1 MNVVKYLLVFCAVS
15 FSIGLSAQN
24 FGALDS
30 IINLQINKHNTP
42 GAVGLVIKE
51 GKVLYDKAF
60 GYSNLEQKT
69 PMTNRSIFRIASQT
83 KAVVSVAFLQLVEK
97 GAVGLDD
104 PIEKYF
110 PAFSSQKVISAKG
123 DSFQLVDRV
132 RSVTIRD
139 LLTHQSGIS
148 SGDEYPKYAYL
159 YKKYNL
165 DKPLNGSYVTLAEE
179 VAQIAQMPLMHQ
191 PGERF
196 SYGLST
202 NVIGAL
208 IEKISGL
215 RLDQYL
221 LNNIFEPL
229 GMKDTYFYLPKN
241 KQDRLVKL
249 YAKNTDTSLALV
261 PPAFFNADYPLQK
274 NSKYFSAIGGLVST
288 THDYAKFLT
297 CLLEVGR
304 LGNGSQLLS
313 KSTIDSLTTNQLGA
327 KTFIFGGFPS
337 LNNFGLGVGLT
348 STKGQVVN
356 NASEGS
362 YFWGGAFNTAYMV
375 DPKRKLITLFFFQRT
390 PFALSS
396 VLSSLEKATIKIID
410 QSK

>member
-1 MNVVKYLLVFCAVS
+1 
-15 FSIGLSAQN
+15 
-24 FGALDS
+24 
-30 IINLQINKHNTP
+30 
-42 GAVGLVIKE
+42 
-51 GKVLYDKAF
+51 
-60 GYSNLEQKT
+60 
-69 PMTNRSIFRIASQT
+69 
-83 KAVVSVAFLQLVEK
+83 
-97 GAVGLDD
+97 
-104 PIEKYF
+104 
-110 PAFSSQKVISAKG
+110 
-123 DSFQLVDRV
+123 V

-165 DKPLNGSYVTLAEE
+165 DKPLNGSYATLAEE
-179 VAQIAQMPLMHQ
+179 VSQIAQMPLMHQ

-215 RLDQYL
+215 SLDAYL
-221 LNNIFEPL
+221 FKNIFEPL

-261 PPAFFNADYPLQK
+261 PPALFNADYPLQK

-288 THDYAKFLT
+288 TYDYAKFLS
-297 CLLEVGR
+297 CLLDRGE
-304 LGNGSQLLS
+304 LSNGSQLLS
-313 KSTIDSLTTNQLGA
+313 KSMIDSLTTNQLGA

-337 LNNFGLGVGLT
+337 LNTFGLGVGLT
-348 STKGQVVN
+348 SAKGQVVN

-375 DPKRKLITLFFFQRT
+375 DPKRKLITLFYFQRT

>member
-1 MNVVKYLLVFCAVS
+1 MNLVKYLLVFCAVS
-15 FSIGLSAQN
+15 LSVGLPAQTFS
-24 FGALDS
+24 ALDS

-60 GYSNLEQKT
+60 GYANLELKT
-69 PMTNRSIFRIASQT
+69 PMSTQSIFRIASQT

-110 PAFSSQKVISAKG
+110 PAFSTQKVISGRG
-123 DSFQLVDRV
+123 DSLQLVDKV

-148 SGDEYPKYAYL
+148 SPDEYPTYAYL

-165 DKPLNGSYVTLAEE
+165 DKPLNGSYATLTEE

-191 PGERF
+191 PGARF

-215 RLDQYL
+215 SLDAYL
-221 LNNIFEPL
+221 LKNIFEPL
-229 GMKDTYFYLPKN
+229 GMRDTYFYLPKN

-261 PPAFFNADYPLQK
+261 PPVLFNADYPLQK

-297 CLLEVGR
+297 CLLEGGA
-304 LGNGSQLLS
+304 LGAGKQLLS
-313 KSTIDSLTTNQLGA
+313 KSMIDALTTNQLGA

-348 STKGQVVN
+348 SAKGQVVN

-375 DPKRKLITLFFFQRT
+375 DPKRKLITLFYFQRT

-410 QSK
+410 QNK

>member
-24 FGALDS
+24 FSALDS
-30 IINLQINKHNTP
+30 IINLQINKHNSP

-60 GYSNLEQKT
+60 GYSNLEQKI

-97 GAVGLDD
+97 GAIGLDD

-123 DSFQLVDRV
+123 DSFQLVDRA
-132 RSVTIRD
+132 RSATIRD

-215 RLDQYL
+215 RLDAYL
-221 LNNIFEPL
+221 FKNIFEPL

-261 PPAFFNADYPLQK
+261 PPALFNADYPLQK
-274 NSKYFSAIGGLVST
+274 YS
-288 THDYAKFLT
+288 
-297 CLLEVGR
+297 
-304 LGNGSQLLS
+304 
-313 KSTIDSLTTNQLGA
+313 
-327 KTFIFGGFPS
+327 
-337 LNNFGLGVGLT
+337 
-348 STKGQVVN
+348 
-356 NASEGS
+356 
-362 YFWGGAFNTAYMV
+362 
-375 DPKRKLITLFFFQRT
+375 
-390 PFALSS
+390 
-396 VLSSLEKATIKIID
+396 
-410 QSK
+410 

>member
-24 FGALDS
+24 FGAIDS
-30 IINLQINKHNTP
+30 ILQLQINKYNTP
-42 GAVGLVIKE
+42 GAVGLVIKD

-60 GYSNLEQKT
+60 GYSNLEQKM

-123 DSFQLVDRV
+123 ESFQLVDRV
-132 RSVTIRD
+132 RPVTIRD

-159 YKKYNL
+159 FKKYNL
-165 DKPLNGSYVTLAEE
+165 DKPLNGSYATLAEE

-221 LNNIFEPL
+221 L
-229 GMKDTYFYLPKN
+229 
-241 KQDRLVKL
+241 
-249 YAKNTDTSLALV
+249 
-261 PPAFFNADYPLQK
+261 FFC
-274 NSKYFSAIGGLVST
+274 SG
-288 THDYAKFLT
+288 
-297 CLLEVGR
+297 
-304 LGNGSQLLS
+304 
-313 KSTIDSLTTNQLGA
+313 
-327 KTFIFGGFPS
+327 
-337 LNNFGLGVGLT
+337 
-348 STKGQVVN
+348 
-356 NASEGS
+356 
-362 YFWGGAFNTAYMV
+362 
-375 DPKRKLITLFFFQRT
+375 
-390 PFALSS
+390 
-396 VLSSLEKATIKIID
+396 
-410 QSK
+410 

>member
-15 FSIGLSAQN
+15 LSVGLPAQN
-24 FGALDS
+24 FSALDS

-60 GYSNLEQKT
+60 GYANLDSKI
-69 PMTNRSIFRIASQT
+69 PMSTQSIFRIASQT
-83 KAVVSVAFLQLVEK
+83 KAVVSVAFLQLVQK

-110 PAFSSQKVISAKG
+110 PAFSAQKVISAKG

-165 DKPLNGSYVTLAEE
+165 DKPLNGSYATLTDE

-202 NVIGAL
+202 NIIGAL

-215 RLDQYL
+215 SLDAYL
-221 LNNIFEPL
+221 FKNIFEPL

-261 PPAFFNADYPLQK
+261 PPVLFNADYPLQK

-297 CLLEVGR
+297 CLLDGGE
-304 LGNGSQLLS
+304 LSNGSQLLS
-313 KSTIDSLTTNQLGA
+313 KSMIDSLTTNQLGA

-337 LNNFGLGVGLT
+337 LNTFGLGVGLT

-375 DPKRKLITLFFFQRT
+375 DPKRKLITLFYFQRT

-410 QSK
+410 QNK

>member
-1 MNVVKYLLVFCAVS
+1 MNLLKYLLVFCAVS
-15 FSIGLSAQN
+15 LSVGLSAQN
-24 FGALDS
+24 FSALDS

-60 GYSNLEQKT
+60 GYSNLELKT
-69 PMTNRSIFRIASQT
+69 PMSTQSIFRIASQT
-83 KAVVSVAFLQLVEK
+83 KAVVSVAFLQLVQK

-110 PAFSSQKVISAKG
+110 PTFSSQKVISSKG
-123 DSFQLVDRV
+123 DSFQLVDKV

-165 DKPLNGSYVTLAEE
+165 DKPLNGSYATLAEE

-215 RLDQYL
+215 SLDAYL
-221 LNNIFEPL
+221 FKNIFEPL
-229 GMKDTYFYLPKN
+229 GMEDTYFYLPKN

-261 PPAFFNADYPLQK
+261 PPVLFNADYPLQK

-288 THDYAKFLT
+288 THDYAKFLS
-297 CLLEVGR
+297 CLLDGG
-304 LGNGSQLLS
+304 LLSNGSQLLS
-313 KSTIDSLTTNQLGA
+313 KSMIDSLTTNQLGA

-348 STKGQVVN
+348 SAKGQVVN

-375 DPKRKLITLFFFQRT
+375 DPKRKLITLFYFQRT

>member
-24 FGALDS
+24 FGAIDS
-30 IINLQINKHNTP
+30 ILQLQINKYNTP
-42 GAVGLVIKE
+42 GAVGLVIKD

-60 GYSNLEQKT
+60 GYSNLEQKM

-123 DSFQLVDRV
+123 ESFQLVDRV
-132 RSVTIRD
+132 RPVTIRD

-159 YKKYNL
+159 FKKYNL
-165 DKPLNGSYVTLAEE
+165 DKPLNGSYATLAEE

-221 LNNIFEPL
+221 LKNIFEPL

-249 YAKNTDTSLALV
+249 YAKSSDTSLAEISPVL
-261 PPAFFNADYPLQK
+261 FNADYPLQK

-288 THDYAKFLT
+288 TYDYAKFLS
-297 CLLEVGR
+297 CLLGGGSVGNKKI
-304 LGNGSQLLS
+304 LGQSFV
-313 KSTIDSLTTNQLGA
+313 DSLTTNQLGA

-348 STKGQVVN
+348 SAKGQVVN

-375 DPKRKLITLFFFQRT
+375 DPKRKLITLFFMQRT

-396 VLSSLEKATIKIID
+396 VLSSLEKTTIKIID

>member
-24 FGALDS
+24 FSALDS

-42 GAVGLVIKE
+42 GAVGLVIKD
-51 GKVLYDKAF
+51 GKVLYDNAF
-60 GYSNLEQKT
+60 GYANLESKT
-69 PMTNRSIFRIASQT
+69 PMSTQSIFRIASQT

-97 GAVGLDD
+97 GAIGLDD

-110 PAFSSQKVISAKG
+110 PAFSAQKVVSAKG

-165 DKPLNGSYVTLAEE
+165 DKPLNGSYATLAEE
-179 VAQIAQMPLMHQ
+179 VSQIAQMPLMHQ

-221 LNNIFEPL
+221 LKNIFEPL

-261 PPAFFNADYPLQK
+261 PPALFNADYPLQK

-297 CLLEVGR
+297 CLLEGGR

-337 LNNFGLGVGLT
+337 LNTFGLGVGLT

-375 DPKRKLITLFFFQRT
+375 DPKRKLITLFYFQRT

>member
-1 MNVVKYLLVFCAVS
+1 MNVVKRLLVCAAVFYTS
-15 FSIGLSAQN
+15 TAIAQN
-24 FGALDS
+24 FGAIDS
-30 IINLQINKHNTP
+30 ILQLQINKYNTP
-42 GAVGLVIKE
+42 GAVGLVIKD

-83 KAVVSVAFLQLVEK
+83 KAIISVACLQLVEK
-97 GAVGLDD
+97 GAIGLDD

-110 PAFSSQKVISAKG
+110 PAFSAQKVISAKG

-148 SGDEYPKYAYL
+148 SGDEYPKYTYL
-159 YKKYNL
+159 FKKYNL
-165 DKPLNGSYVTLAEE
+165 DKPLNGSYATLAEE
-179 VAQIAQMPLMHQ
+179 VAQIAKMPLMHQ

-208 IEKISGL
+208 IEKVSGL

-221 LNNIFEPL
+221 QKNIFAPL
-229 GMKDTYFYLPKN
+229 GMKDTYFYLPIN

-249 YAKNTDTSLALV
+249 YAKNNDTSLVLV
-261 PPAFFNADYPLQK
+261 PPALFNADYPLQK
-274 NSKYFSAIGGLVST
+274 NSSYFSAIGGLVST
-288 THDYAKFLT
+288 THDYAKFLG
-297 CLLEVGR
+297 CLLQGGSIGNKKI
-304 LGNGSQLLS
+304 LGQSFV
-313 KSTIDSLTTNQLGA
+313 DSLTTNQLGA

-348 STKGQVVN
+348 SAKGQVIN
-356 NASEGS
+356 NASERS
-362 YFWGGAFNTAYMV
+362 FFWGGAFNTAYMV
-375 DPKRKLITLFFFQRT
+375 DPKRKLITLFFMQRT

-396 VLSSLEKATIKIID
+396 VLSSLEKTTIKIID

>member
-1 MNVVKYLLVFCAVS
+1 MNVVRRLLVCAAVFYTS
-15 FSIGLSAQN
+15 TAIAQN
-24 FGALDS
+24 FSAIDS
-30 IINLQINKHNTP
+30 ILQLQINKFNTP
-42 GAVGLVIKE
+42 GAVGLVIKD

-69 PMTNRSIFRIASQT
+69 PMSTKSIFRIASQT
-83 KAVVSVAFLQLVEK
+83 KAVVSVAFLQLVQK

-104 PIEKYF
+104 PIQKYF

-159 YKKYNL
+159 FKKYNL
-165 DKPLNGSYVTLAEE
+165 DKPLNGSYATLAEE

-202 NVIGAL
+202 NIIGAL

-221 LNNIFEPL
+221 QKNIFEPL

-241 KQDRLVKL
+241 KQNRLVKL
-249 YAKNTDTSLALV
+249 YAKNTDTSLALI
-261 PPAFFNADYPLQK
+261 PLALFNADYPLQK

-288 THDYAKFLT
+288 THDYAKFLG
-297 CLLEVGR
+297 CLLQGGSI
-304 LGNGSQLLS
+304 GNKKILRQSFV
-313 KSTIDSLTTNQLGA
+313 DSLTTNQLGA

>member
-24 FGALDS
+24 FSALDS

-42 GAVGLVIKE
+42 GAVGLVIKD

-60 GYSNLEQKT
+60 GYANLESKT
-69 PMTNRSIFRIASQT
+69 PMSTQSIFRIASQT

-110 PAFSSQKVISAKG
+110 PAFSAQKVISAKG
-123 DSFQLVDRV
+123 DSFQLVDRA

-179 VAQIAQMPLMHQ
+179 VSQIAQMPLMHQ

-221 LNNIFEPL
+221 LKNIFEPL

-241 KQDRLVKL
+241 KKDRLVKL

-261 PPAFFNADYPLQK
+261 PPALFNADYPLQK
-274 NSKYFSAIGGLVST
+274 NSTYFSAIGGLVST
-288 THDYAKFLT
+288 THDYAKFLS
-297 CLLEVGR
+297 CLLDGGE
-304 LGNGSQLLS
+304 LSNGSQLLS
-313 KSTIDSLTTNQLGA
+313 KSMIDSLTTNQLGA

-375 DPKRKLITLFFFQRT
+375 DHKRKLITLFFFQRT

>member
-1 MNVVKYLLVFCAVS
+1 MNIVKYLLVFCAVS

-24 FGALDS
+24 FSALDS

-42 GAVGLVIKE
+42 GAVGLVIKD

-60 GYSNLEQKT
+60 GYANLESKT
-69 PMTNRSIFRIASQT
+69 PMSTQSIFRIASQT
-83 KAVVSVAFLQLVEK
+83 KAVVSVAFLQLVQK
-97 GAVGLDD
+97 GAIGLDD

-110 PAFSSQKVISAKG
+110 PAFSAQKVISPKG

-165 DKPLNGSYVTLAEE
+165 DKPLNGSYATLAEE

-202 NVIGAL
+202 NIIGTL

-215 RLDQYL
+215 SLDAYL
-221 LNNIFEPL
+221 FKNIFEPL

-241 KQDRLVKL
+241 KKDRLVKL

-261 PPAFFNADYPLQK
+261 PPALFNADYPLQK
-274 NSKYFSAIGGLVST
+274 NSTYFSAIGGLVST
-288 THDYAKFLT
+288 THDYAKFLS
-297 CLLEVGR
+297 CLLEGGE
-304 LGNGSQLLS
+304 LSNGSQLLS
-313 KSTIDSLTTNQLGA
+313 KSMIDSLTTNQLGA

-337 LNNFGLGVGLT
+337 LNTFGLGVGLT

-375 DPKRKLITLFFFQRT
+375 DPKRKLITLFYFQRT

>member
-1 MNVVKYLLVFCAVS
+1 MNLVKYLLVFCAVS

-24 FGALDS
+24 FGAIDS
-30 IINLQINKHNTP
+30 ILQLQINKYNTP
-42 GAVGLVIKE
+42 GAVGLVIKD

-60 GYSNLEQKT
+60 GYSNLEQKM

-123 DSFQLVDRV
+123 ESFQLVDRV
-132 RSVTIRD
+132 RPVTIRD

-159 YKKYNL
+159 FKKYNL
-165 DKPLNGSYVTLAEE
+165 DKPLNGSYATLAEE

-221 LNNIFEPL
+221 LKNIFEPL

-249 YAKNTDTSLALV
+249 YAKSSDTSLAEISPVL
-261 PPAFFNADYPLQK
+261 FNADYPLQK

-288 THDYAKFLT
+288 TYDYAKFLS
-297 CLLEVGR
+297 CLLGGGSVGNKKI
-304 LGNGSQLLS
+304 LGQSFV
-313 KSTIDSLTTNQLGA
+313 DSLTTNQLGA

-348 STKGQVVN
+348 SAKGQVVN

-375 DPKRKLITLFFFQRT
+375 DPKRKLITLFFMQRT

-396 VLSSLEKATIKIID
+396 VLSSLEKTTIKIID

>member
-1 MNVVKYLLVFCAVS
+1 MNVVKRLLVCAAVFYS
-15 FSIGLSAQN
+15 STASSQDFSAI
-24 FGALDS
+24 DS
-30 IINLQINKHNTP
+30 ILQLQINKYNTP
-42 GAVGLVIKE
+42 GAVGLVIRDGE
-51 GKVLYDKAF
+51 VLYDKAF

-69 PMTNRSIFRIASQT
+69 PMTNRSIFRIASQS
-83 KAVVSVAFLQLVEK
+83 KAIISVACLQLVEK
-97 GAVGLDD
+97 GLIALED
-104 PIEKYF
+104 PIELYF
-110 PAFSSQKVISAKG
+110 SDFKNQKVISG
-123 DSFQLVDRV
+123 SPTNYQLIEKIRP
-132 RSVTIRD
+132 VTIRD
-139 LLTHQSGIS
+139 LLTHQAGIS
-148 SGDEYPKYAYL
+148 AADEYPGFAFLFKQ
-159 YKKYNL
+159 YNL
-165 DKPLNGSYVTLAEE
+165 DKPLNGSYATLAEE
-179 VAQIAQMPLMHQ
+179 VTQIAKMPLMHQ

-196 SYGLST
+196 SYGLCT

-208 IEKISGL
+208 IEKISGT

-221 LNNIFEPL
+221 QKNIFAPL
-229 GMKDTYFYLPKN
+229 GMKDTYFYLPTN

-249 YAKNTDTSLALV
+249 YAKNSDTSLAEIS
-261 PPAFFNADYPLQK
+261 PALFNADYPLQK

-288 THDYAKFLT
+288 THDYAKFLG
-297 CLLEVGR
+297 CLLQGGSIGNKKI
-304 LGNGSQLLS
+304 LGQSFV
-313 KSTIDSLTTNQLGA
+313 DSLTTNQLGA

-337 LNNFGLGVGLT
+337 LNTFGLGVGLT

>member
-1 MNVVKYLLVFCAVS
+1 MNIVKYLLVFCAVS

-24 FGALDS
+24 FSAIDS
-30 IINLQINKHNTP
+30 ILQLQINKFNTP
-42 GAVGLVIKE
+42 GAVGLVIKD

-69 PMTNRSIFRIASQT
+69 PMSTKSIFRIASQT
-83 KAVVSVAFLQLVEK
+83 KAVVSVAFLQLVQK

-104 PIEKYF
+104 PIQKYF

-159 YKKYNL
+159 FKKYNL
-165 DKPLNGSYVTLAEE
+165 DKPLNGSYATLAEE

-202 NVIGAL
+202 NIIGAL

-221 LNNIFEPL
+221 QKNIFEPL

-241 KQDRLVKL
+241 KQNRLVKL
-249 YAKNTDTSLALV
+249 YAKNTDTSLALI
-261 PPAFFNADYPLQK
+261 PLALFNADYPLQK

-288 THDYAKFLT
+288 THDYAKFLG
-297 CLLEVGR
+297 CLLQGGSI
-304 LGNGSQLLS
+304 GNKKILRQSFV
-313 KSTIDSLTTNQLGA
+313 DSLTTNQLGA

>member
-24 FGALDS
+24 FGAIDS
-30 IINLQINKHNTP
+30 ILQLQINKYNTP
-42 GAVGLVIKE
+42 GAVGLVIKD

-60 GYSNLEQKT
+60 GYSNLEQKM

-123 DSFQLVDRV
+123 ESFQLVDRV
-132 RSVTIRD
+132 RPVTIRD

-159 YKKYNL
+159 FKKYNL
-165 DKPLNGSYVTLAEE
+165 DKPLNGSYATLAEE

-221 LNNIFEPL
+221 QKNIFAPL
-229 GMKDTYFYLPKN
+229 GMKDTYFYLPIN

-249 YAKNTDTSLALV
+249 YAKNSDTSLAEIS
-261 PPAFFNADYPLQK
+261 PALFNADYPLQK

-288 THDYAKFLT
+288 THDYAKFLG
-297 CLLEVGR
+297 CLLQGGSIGNKKI
-304 LGNGSQLLS
+304 LGQSF
-313 KSTIDSLTTNQLGA
+313 IDSLTTNQLGA

-337 LNNFGLGVGLT
+337 LNTFGLGVGLT

-375 DPKRKLITLFFFQRT
+375 DPKRKLITLFFMQRT